1 MYYKEL
7 TTNEMVS
14 EEDAFLY
21 AKENLDYMEGKD
33 KKEFLDWF
41 FSGNWVK
48 EDSNVKT
55 I

>member
-7 TTNEMVS
+7 TTNEVIP
-14 EEDAFLY
+14 EEDAFIY
-21 AKENLDYMEGKD
+21 AKESLDFLDEKD

-41 FSGNWVK
+41 FSGNWIK

-55 I
+55 V

>member
-21 AKENLDYMEGKD
+21 AKENLDYLEGKD
-33 KKEFLDWF
+33 KKEFLNWF

>member
-21 AKENLDYMEGKD
+21 AKENLDYLEGKD